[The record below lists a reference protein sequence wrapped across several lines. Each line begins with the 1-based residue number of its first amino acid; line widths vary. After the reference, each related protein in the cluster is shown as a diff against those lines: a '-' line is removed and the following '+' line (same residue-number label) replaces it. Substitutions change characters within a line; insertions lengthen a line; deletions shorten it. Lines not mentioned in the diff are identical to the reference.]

1 VDPALQQDRR
11 RRAIG
16 ARSGRAPQL
25 WLLLPAAL
33 FLVGLFVLP
42 VMHIVRVSL
51 HPPAGDPS
59 PLGQYVRFARDNY
72 YLSILWFTVKVSLM
86 VTALDLVLGYP
97 VALMIASASRR
108 VARLLYLVVVS
119 PLLVSLVVRTYG
131 WMVILAPNGL
141 VNQALRWLGATDGVH
156 LMYNETGVVIG
167 MTHILLPFVVLT
179 VTAAIQSID
188 PALGEAAATLGASR
202 LEVFRRVTLPL
213 SLPGVFVG
221 ALLVFILTLGSYVTP
236 ALLGGDRGVVISS
249 LVFDNSILLANWP
262 FGAAIAV
269 VFLGMSLVIVVLYE
283 GLVGRALREELPQS
297 GS

>member
-1 VDPALQQDRR
+1 
-11 RRAIG
+11 
-16 ARSGRAPQL
+16 
-25 WLLLPAAL
+25 
-33 FLVGLFVLP
+33 
-42 VMHIVRVSL
+42 MHIVRASFQ
-51 HPPAGDPS
+51 PAAGDTS
-59 PLGQYVRFARDNY
+59 PFGQYLRFARDPY
-72 YLSILWFTVKVSLM
+72 YPSILWFTVKVSLI

-97 VALMIASASRR
+97 VALMIASANRR
-108 VARLLYLVVVS
+108 MARLLYLIVVS

-141 VNQALRWLGATDGVH
+141 VNQALRWLGLTEGLR

-179 VTAAIQSID
+179 VTAAIQNID
-188 PALGEAAATLGASR
+188 PALREAAATLGASR

-269 VFLGMSLVIVVLYE
+269 VFLVVSLAFVVLYE
-283 GLVGRALREELPQS
+283 GLVGRALREGASRS
-297 GS
+297 GA

>member
-1 VDPALQQDRR
+1 VTIARR
-11 RRAIG
+11 GARGFRRA
-16 ARSGRAPQL
+16 RAA
-25 WLLLPAAL
+25 WLLCPATL
-33 FLVGLFVLP
+33 FVLALFVLP
-42 VMHIVRVSL
+42 VAHIVCVSFE
-51 HPPAGDPS
+51 PPAAGGS
-59 PLGQYVRFARDNY
+59 PFGQYVRFARDPY
-72 YLSILWFTVKVSLM
+72 YLSILWFTLKISLV
-86 VTALDLVLGYP
+86 VTVLDLALGYP
-97 VALMIASASRR
+97 VALMIARANRR
-108 VARLLYLVVVS
+108 VSQLLYLVVVS

-141 VNQALRWLGATDGVH
+141 VNQALRWLGMTAGVR
-156 LMYNETGVVIG
+156 LMYNEAGVIIG

-188 PALGEAAATLGASR
+188 PGLEAAAATLGASR
-202 LEVFRRVTLPL
+202 GQVFRHVTLPL

-269 VFLGMSLVIVVLYE
+269 VFLGVSLIFVVVYQRLT
-283 GLVGRALREELPQS
+283 GRALREEVLER
-297 GS
+297 GA

>member
-1 VDPALQQDRR
+1 VTPLP
-11 RRAIG
+11 RRA
-16 ARSGRAPQL
+16 SGGRRVPQV
-25 WLLLPAAL
+25 WLLLPATL
-33 FLVGLFVLP
+33 FLVALFVLP
-42 VMHIVRVSL
+42 VIHIVRVSF
-51 HPPAGDPS
+51 HPVAGDTS
-59 PLGQYVRFARDNY
+59 PFGQYVRFGRDPY

-97 VALMIASASRR
+97 VALMIARANRR
-108 VARLLYLVVVS
+108 MARVLYVIVVS

-141 VNQALRWLGATDGVH
+141 VNQALRWLGATEGVR

-179 VTAAIQSID
+179 VTAAIQNID
-188 PALGEAAATLGASR
+188 PALAEAAATLGASR

-269 VFLGMSLVIVVLYE
+269 AFLGVSLVFVVLYQ
-283 GLVGRALREELPQS
+283 GLVGRALREGVPQG

>member
-1 VDPALQQDRR
+1 
-11 RRAIG
+11 
-16 ARSGRAPQL
+16 
-25 WLLLPAAL
+25 
-33 FLVGLFVLP
+33 
-42 VMHIVRVSL
+42 MHVVRVSFQ
-51 HPPAGDPS
+51 PAAGGGS
-59 PLGQYVRFARDNY
+59 SFGQYLRFARDPY

-97 VALMIASASRR
+97 VALMIASANRR
-108 VARLLYLVVVS
+108 MARLLYLIVVS

-141 VNQALRWLGATDGVH
+141 VNQALKWLGVTEGLR

-179 VTAAIQSID
+179 VTAAIQNID
-188 PALGEAAATLGASR
+188 PALAEAAATLGASR

-269 VFLGMSLVIVVLYE
+269 VFLVMSLAFVVLYE
-283 GLVGRALREELPQS
+283 GLVGRALREGASQS
-297 GS
+297 GA